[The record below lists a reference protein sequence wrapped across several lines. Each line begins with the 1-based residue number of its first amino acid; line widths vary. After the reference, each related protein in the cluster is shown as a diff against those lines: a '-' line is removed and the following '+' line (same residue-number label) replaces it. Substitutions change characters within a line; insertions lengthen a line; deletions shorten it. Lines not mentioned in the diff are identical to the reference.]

1 MKHCI
6 ARERMHAL
14 FSPFSISMVYVAV
27 ANENT
32 IKSQVNGQEHHIS
45 YEIWQHNE

>member
-1 MKHCI
+1 MKHRI

-14 FSPFSISMVYVAV
+14 SFPFAVSMVYVAV

-32 IKSQVNGQEHHIS
+32 IESQVNGQEHRIS